1 MLPPEYMAGIA
12 DEAEKAAAMLHDNI
26 MKAIIERMMA
36 RAGRGEK
43 FMLTATDKWNIE
55 TIQQAGYLY
64 DDILKEISSMSGQT
78 DKAVKRAMVRAGVR
92 ALEYDQKIY
101 DKLGIPPIDI
111 RKSPQYMGMM
121 EADYMATK
129 GTMENL
135 TRTTADSAQRTFIN
149 ECDNIYMAVTRG
161 YDTLGNMIAKAVEK
175 ISDNDGIYITYP
187 SGKITSVEAA
197 VARCVRTGVAQMA
210 GHVSE
215 QRARD
220 TGCEHYLVSSHLGA
234 RPTHQKWQGKVYKIN
249 GSDDEYENFREA
261 TGYGTGAGLC
271 GWNCR
276 HSFSP
281 FFPEFMKN
289 NQEQYSV
296 TENEEEYKRRQE
308 EKRKQRERRYIKRKQ
323 TAFKTAVE
331 CTDDESVKKVLEEK
345 GKQYK
350 NGLNKQKG
358 TVANKSDNGI
368 ISGARNPDG
377 KAATEHARRY
387 YGLVRS
393 MKTDVCRISKATGFE
408 EKDIQKIKEYIF
420 VEKHDLGGNEPKQF
434 DPDYMIA
441 ESWQRLIE
449 GKPEKHDITLIK
461 HELMES
467 ELMENGYCQSDAHI
481 ISSGKYNYA
490 KEARE
495 YYGKIKKYKK
505 ER

>member
-55 TIQQAGYLY
+55 TMQQAGYLY
-64 DDILKEISSMSGQT
+64 DDILKEISAMSGQT
-78 DKAVKRAMVRAGVR
+78 DKAVKRAMVSAGVR

-111 RKSPQYMGMM
+111 MKSPQYMGMM

-296 TENEEEYKRRQE
+296 TENDEEYKRRQE
-308 EKRKQRERRYIKRKQ
+308 EKRKQREHRYIKRKQ

-331 CTDDESVKKVLEEK
+331 CTDDESVKKVLTQKVNSYETKKHKTDKLKKNNPKTKEK
-345 GKQYK
+345 VVNKADSDIIINEKQYGK
-350 NGLNKQKG
+350 KIGKHAKDFGLDPSKKEDRDKLLGYIKDIYN
-358 TVANKSDNGI
+358 
-368 ISGARNPDG
+368 NP
-377 KAATEHARRY
+377 TE
-387 YGLVRS
+387 VRIGPWRGQT
-393 MKTDVCRISKATGFE
+393 TDVIFY
-408 EKDIQKIKEYIF
+408 IKENDVVLINENNEF
-420 VEKHDLGGNEPKQF
+420 ITILKGGTDNERVK
-434 DPDYMIA
+434 
-441 ESWQRLIE
+441 
-449 GKPEKHDITLIK
+449 
-461 HELMES
+461 
-467 ELMENGYCQSDAHI
+467 N
-481 ISSGKYNYA
+481 
-490 KEARE
+490 ARKRE
-495 YYGKIKKYKK
+495 V
-505 ER
+505 